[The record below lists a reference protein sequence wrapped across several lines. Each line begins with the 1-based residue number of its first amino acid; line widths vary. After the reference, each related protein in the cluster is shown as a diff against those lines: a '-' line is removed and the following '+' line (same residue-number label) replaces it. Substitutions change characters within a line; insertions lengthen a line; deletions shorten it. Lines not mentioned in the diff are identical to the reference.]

1 MGFEIKDV
9 LLAAAAIGAIVA
21 TGGAAAAPIAGAAA
35 GTAATGA
42 AAGTAAAAAGMGA
55 GAATAGVGAAT
66 AGTAATAGG
75 TAASLG
81 GATGSIANA
90 LSTGTV
96 LTGEAAAGVAGSTG
110 AGTTAAAG
118 ASKAA
123 MFGKIATG
131 TAAVSSAGQAY
142 VGMEQARIT
151 RKRAEMEQQIGVK
164 QQLRA
169 ARIARAG
176 IEASGAKAGTGGGSS
191 YYGALGSV
199 SSNLGSN
206 LGILAANRRMDAG
219 MSKTN
224 LQKTGFG
231 LLGVGSAGL
240 KENKEFLGGLFAQNA

>member
-35 GTAATGA
+35 GTAATGT

-55 GAATAGVGAAT
+55 GAATAGVGA
-66 AGTAATAGG
+66 GTAAT
-75 TAASLG
+75 TAATT
-81 GATGSIANA
+81 AGSIAE
-90 LSTGTV
+90 S
-96 LTGEAAAGVAGSTG
+96 AAAIQPLTG
-110 AGTTAAAG
+110 AGTAAAG

>member
-1 MGFEIKDV
+1 MGFKIGDV

-21 TGGAAAAPIAGAAA
+21 TGGAAAAPMAGAAA
-35 GTAATGA
+35 GTAATGAAAAGTAAAGTA

-55 GAATAGVGAAT
+55 GAATAGVGA
-66 AGTAATAGG
+66 GTAAT
-75 TAASLG
+75 TAATTVS
-81 GATGSIANA
+81 SIAE
-90 LSTGTV
+90 S
-96 LTGEAAAGVAGSTG
+96 AAAIQPLTG
-110 AGTTAAAG
+110 AGTAAAG

-142 VGMEQARIT
+142 VGVEQARIT

-176 IEASGAKAGTGGGSS
+176 IEASGAKAGTSGGSS

-224 LQKTGFG
+224 IQKTGFG
-231 LLGVGSAGL
+231 LLGVASAGL